1 MASKIHLVHSRPY
14 YPQSQGKIEVTA
26 LFGSCAMFKM
36 EYDSL
41 KMGRKHW
48 LDTRVF

>member
-26 LFGSCAMFKM
+26 LLGSCATFKM